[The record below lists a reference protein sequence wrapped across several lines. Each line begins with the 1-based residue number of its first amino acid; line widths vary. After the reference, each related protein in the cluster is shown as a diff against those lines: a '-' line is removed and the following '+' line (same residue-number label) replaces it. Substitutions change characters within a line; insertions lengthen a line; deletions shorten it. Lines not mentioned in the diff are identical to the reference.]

1 MRDVGSWHETDMPT
15 ALRNVRSQGQ
25 SGKHVLV
32 VSFSG
37 FDPSGTLAA
46 KKIESLT
53 CSVVDAVALADV
65 DDLAVEGHLIVGLGH
80 VVFPLL
86 ADVAGAGTTAVL
98 WIGKSVPAQNCCK
111 RDGIDKKE
119 RPPALPQAA
128 QV

>member
-1 MRDVGSWHETDMPT
+1 MSDLSPLSGVKWKLDFG
-15 ALRNVRSQGQ
+15 AVRAA
-25 SGKHVLV
+25 
-32 VSFSG
+32 

>member
-1 MRDVGSWHETDMPT
+1 LARNGHPSPT
-15 ALRNVRSQGQ
+15 AGCLL
-25 SGKHVLV
+25 SGVKRK
-32 VSFSG
+32 SASASSTSE

>member
-1 MRDVGSWHETDMPT
+1 MSPWS
-15 ALRNVRSQGQ
+15 LYVRCWGQ
-25 SGKHVLV
+25 SGKHMLV
-32 VSFSG
+32 ASISP

-98 WIGKSVPAQNCCK
+98 WIGKSVPAQDCCK
-111 RDGIDKKE
+111 RDCIDKKE

>member
-1 MRDVGSWHETDMPT
+1 MSDLSPLCAAKRT
-15 ALRNVRSQGQ
+15 
-25 SGKHVLV
+25 SGRAVTK
-32 VSFSG
+32 SA

>member
-1 MRDVGSWHETDMPT
+1 MALFGHGAMSALSLLSGVKRKS
-15 ALRNVRSQGQ
+15 ALRAARS
-25 SGKHVLV
+25 V
-32 VSFSG
+32 V
-37 FDPSGTLAA
+37 DPSGTLAA